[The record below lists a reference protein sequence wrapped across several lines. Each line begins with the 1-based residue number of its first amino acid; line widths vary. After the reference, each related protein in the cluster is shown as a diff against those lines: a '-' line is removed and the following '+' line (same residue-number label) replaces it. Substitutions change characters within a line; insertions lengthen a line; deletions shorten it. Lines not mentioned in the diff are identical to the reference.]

1 MHGKRRFA
9 FNCYNVGMVER
20 TLVLI
25 KPDAIEKRIAG
36 TILDR
41 FERLGLTIV
50 GAKVVQLSEELARKH
65 YAHLADKPFIN
76 GVIRYM
82 MGEYNHISNHK
93 IYAFVLQGEQA
104 ITLVRQALGATNPEK
119 ADPWTIRG
127 TFGRIA
133 FDEMLN
139 CAHASGSVEDAE
151 REIALWFA
159 PGEVLDA

>member
-1 MHGKRRFA
+1 
-9 FNCYNVGMVER
+9 MVER

-36 TILDR
+36 NIIDR
-41 FERLGLTIV
+41 FERLGLTII
-50 GAKVVQLSEELARKH
+50 GAKVVQLTDELARKH
-65 YAHLADKPFIN
+65 YQHLADKPFIN

-82 MGEYNHISNHK
+82 MGEYNHIHNHK
-93 IYAFVLQGEQA
+93 IYAFVFQGENA
-104 ITLVRQALGATNPEK
+104 ISLVRQALGATNPEK

-139 CAHASGSVEDAE
+139 CAHASGSIEDAK
-151 REIALWFA
+151 REIELWFS
-159 PGEVLDA
+159 PNEVLDA

>member
-1 MHGKRRFA
+1 ML
-9 FNCYNVGMVER
+9 ER

-50 GAKVVQLSEELARKH
+50 AAKVVQLTDELAREH
-65 YAHLADKPFIN
+65 YQHLADKPFIN

-82 MGEYNHISNHK
+82 MGEYNHIPNHK
-93 IYAFVLQGEQA
+93 IYAFVLQGENA
-104 ITLVRQALGATNPEK
+104 IAQVRQALGATNPEK

-127 TFGRIA
+127 TFGRVA

-139 CAHASGSVEDAE
+139 CAHASGSVEDAR
-151 REIALWFA
+151 REIALWFK
-159 PGEVLDA
+159 PQEVLDA

>member
-1 MHGKRRFA
+1 MI
-9 FNCYNVGMVER
+9 ER

-36 TILDR
+36 IILDR

-50 GAKVVQLSEELARKH
+50 GAKVVQLTDELARKH
-65 YAHLADKPFIN
+65 YQHLADKPFIN

-82 MGEYNHISNHK
+82 MGEYNHIPNHK
-93 IYAFVLQGEQA
+93 IYAFVLQGENA
-104 ITLVRQALGATNPEK
+104 IAQVRQALGATNPEK

-139 CAHASGSVEDAE
+139 CAHASGSAEDAQ
-151 REIALWFA
+151 REIALWFD
-159 PGEVLDA
+159 PQEVLDA

>member
-1 MHGKRRFA
+1 
-9 FNCYNVGMVER
+9 MVEK

-36 TILDR
+36 AILDR
-41 FERLGLTIV
+41 LERLGLTIV
-50 GAKVVQLSEELARKH
+50 GAKVVRLTEDLARKH
-65 YAHLADKPFIN
+65 YAHLADKPFLN

-82 MGEYNHISNHK
+82 MGEYNHIPNHK

-104 ITLVRQALGATNPEK
+104 ISRVREALGATNPEK

-127 TFGRIA
+127 TFGRVA
-133 FDEMLN
+133 FDEFLN
-139 CAHASGSVEDAE
+139 CAHASGSAEDAQ

>member
-1 MHGKRRFA
+1 MI
-9 FNCYNVGMVER
+9 ER

-36 TILDR
+36 IILDR

-50 GAKVVQLSEELARKH
+50 GAKVVQLTDELARKH
-65 YAHLADKPFIN
+65 YQHLADKPFIN

-82 MGEYNHISNHK
+82 MGEYIHIPNHK
-93 IYAFVLQGEQA
+93 IYAFVLQGENA
-104 ITLVRQALGATNPEK
+104 IAQVRQALGATNPEK

-139 CAHASGSVEDAE
+139 CAHASGSAEDAQ
-151 REIALWFA
+151 REIALWFD
-159 PGEVLDA
+159 PQEVLDA